1 MRHTLWF
8 YITYVPIK
16 LDQQTNEINIVC
28 LTLKCE
34 CKRLLL
40 FSYLLATV
48 TILRLHNPLSV

>member
-28 LTLKCE
+28 LT
-34 CKRLLL
+34 
-40 FSYLLATV
+40 
-48 TILRLHNPLSV
+48 H